1 MVVLTAVL
9 SVTAQV
15 KTKPP
20 VKTPVTVKTPAPV
33 LKSLLD
39 SFSYMAGYNVANN
52 MKEQGITEINTVLM
66 QKGVDDYFKSRTP
79 LCAPE
84 IGNKSLQRQLEIFGK
99 NKANIEKIK
108 TNAEKAKGIAF
119 LENNKNIGHGDS

>member
-1 MVVLTAVL
+1 MKKVLICSFVLTMVL

-15 KTKPP
+15 KITKVPL
-20 VKTPVTVKTPAPV
+20 KTPATVKTPAPV

-66 QKGVDDYFKSRTP
+66 QKGVDDYFKNRTP

-99 NKANIEKIK
+99 NKANIEKIYYWS
-108 TNAEKAKGIAF
+108 AKIRSHYKIF
-119 LENNKNIGHGDS
+119 Y